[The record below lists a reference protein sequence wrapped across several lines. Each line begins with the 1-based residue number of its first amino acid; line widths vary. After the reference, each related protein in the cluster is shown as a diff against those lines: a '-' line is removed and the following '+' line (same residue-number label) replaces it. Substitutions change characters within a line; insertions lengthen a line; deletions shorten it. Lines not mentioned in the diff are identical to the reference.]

1 MSEEW
6 CLIESDPG
14 VFTELIKGF
23 GVEDAQVEELFS
35 LDDSLL
41 DDLKP
46 VYGLIFLFKW
56 LPGDHNNQ
64 GSLVMDSRRTEIFFA
79 KQVITN
85 ACATQAILS
94 ILLNCEHND
103 FKLGKTL
110 SDLKEFSSTLP
121 PEMKGQVLTNA
132 DVLRQ
137 VHNSFARQQMFDFD
151 KGLASKDDDL
161 FHFVAFVPIKGRL
174 YELDGLQEGPIDL
187 GPCDQDNWLSVAKPL
202 LDERMQSFSEGEIHF
217 NLMAI
222 VGDRRKRF
230 QNEIDK
236 LEAQQ
241 DIAAKM
247 IEAIVG
253 GTDVEAVAGGSDLPP
268 DPEVLQTVIDS
279 SQAEIAN
286 LLDNITEE
294 ERKMEQYKIE
304 NIRRKHNFLPLV
316 IELLKILAKKGQLIP
331 LTEKAKERVA
341 KEEAN
346 KKQNTT

>member
-23 GVEDAQVEELFS
+23 GVEDAQVEEMFS
-35 LDDSLL
+35 LDDSSF

-46 VYGLIFLFKW
+46 VYGLVFLFKW

-64 GSLVMDSRRTEIFFA
+64 GSVVMDSRRTEIFFA

-94 ILLNCEHND
+94 ILLNCEHAD

-110 SDLKEFSSTLP
+110 TDLKDFSITLP
-121 PEMKGQVLTNA
+121 PEMKGQALTNA
-132 DVLRQ
+132 DIIRK

-151 KGLASKDDDL
+151 KSFTSKDDDV

-187 GPCDQDNWLSVAKPL
+187 GPCDQEDWLSVAKPL

-217 NLMAI
+217 NLMAV

-230 QNEIDK
+230 VKEIER
-236 LEAQQ
+236 LESRR
-241 DIAAKM
+241 DLAAKM

-253 GTDVEAVAGGSDLPP
+253 GEDVEAMMAGSDLPSDP
-268 DPEVLQTVIDS
+268 DVLQMVIES
-279 SQAEIAN
+279 SQAEVAN
-286 LLDNITEE
+286 LQANITEE
-294 ERKMEQYKIE
+294 DRKMEQYRIE
-304 NIRRKHNFLPLV
+304 NIRRRHNFLPLV
-316 IELLKILAKKGQLIP
+316 IELLKILAKKGQLVP
-331 LTEKAKERVA
+331 LTEKAKEKAA
-341 KEEAN
+341 KETT
-346 KKQNTT
+346 KKKKKSS